1 MYAQAV
7 SKAAAKMDL
16 AGLTVFGGIRRRPAG
31 HLVAVGPLHKKSL
44 ARPYSPTVGEN
55 RPKLATFHSAFKG
68 LRAIAAGR
76 QPRRW
81 PSSGGMSAE
90 LHLLLLR

>member
-1 MYAQAV
+1 MYVQAV

-16 AGLTVFGGIRRRPAG
+16 AGLAVFCGIRRQPAG
-31 HLVAVGPLHKKSL
+31 HLVAVSPLHRTAL
-44 ARPYSPTVGEN
+44 ARPTVGEN
-55 RPKLATFHSAFKG
+55 RPQLVTFYSSFKG
-68 LRAIAAGR
+68 LRAITSGG